1 MASILDI
8 CRRLENSSILL
19 SKQFRFRMLLNDIA
33 DNRHRV
39 QTIFR
44 RLNEAKNEN
53 TLNHQLIRE
62 QLLSPEQ
69 YEKLKEEGEAE
80 LDLNVIADVIKNT
93 KVGRGLKFLPTTI
106 NDLKTKLQ
114 CLIKDTTTK
123 GRCNKK

>member
-1 MASILDI
+1 M
-8 CRRLENSSILL
+8 
-19 SKQFRFRMLLNDIA
+19 
-33 DNRHRV
+33 
-39 QTIFR
+39 
-44 RLNEAKNEN
+44 NEAEDEN
-53 TLNHQLIRE
+53 TLNQLVRE

-114 CLIKDTTTK
+114 SLIKDTATK
-123 GRCNKK
+123 GIDAIKSELLAILDELLHKKGITKDEYTSINEDIKE